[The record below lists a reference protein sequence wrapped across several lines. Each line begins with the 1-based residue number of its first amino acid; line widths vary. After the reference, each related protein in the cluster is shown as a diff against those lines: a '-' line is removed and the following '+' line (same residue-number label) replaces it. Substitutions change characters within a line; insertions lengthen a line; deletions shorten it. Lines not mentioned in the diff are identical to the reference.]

1 MAKRAHPTPWTEEQ
15 AKKVENILIKFN
27 GPDSVCAVLGCNK
40 DDLDYLCEQAFGE
53 DFEHVY
59 SRCRT
64 VGETNLQCCLYDNA
78 LDGNMKAADM
88 LARKYLDMKP
98 GVRQGV
104 PAKKKGATVDD
115 PPEQVLE
122 L

>member
-1 MAKRAHPTPWTEEQ
+1 MAKRAHPTPWTEDE
-15 AKKVENILIKFN
+15 AKKVEDILIKFN
-27 GPDSVCAVLGCNK
+27 GPDSVCAVMGCNR
-40 DDLDYLCEQAFGE
+40 DDLDYLCQQAFSE
-53 DFEHVY
+53 DFDHVY

-64 VGETNLQCCLYDNA
+64 VGETRLQCCLYDNA

-98 GVRQGV
+98 GVRQGA
-104 PAKKKGATVDD
+104 PKKGVSTSSE
-115 PPEQVLE
+115 PPERELE